1 MDYYETITV
10 YPSSSHSS
18 TDSITPDGNNHRH
31 KYSYRSSIID
41 GSRLFNRRNAPNFH
55 EEGVMI
61 KKQILYETIGY
72 LQLRVLKD
80 THRKDKYDITFLS
93 TEYPEWRIW
102 HKNVDNLK
110 CRELLFMYKLRSYLF
125 RLLPPKITHWLITG

>member
-1 MDYYETITV
+1 MDYYEKTIVHT
-10 YPSSSHSS
+10 SSSHSS
-18 TDSITPDGNNHRH
+18 TDRTAPNRDNHRH

-41 GSRLFNRRNAPNFH
+41 GSRLLNRRNAPNFNK
-55 EEGVMI
+55 EGVMI
-61 KKQILYETIGY
+61 KKQILYESIGY

-110 CRELLFMYKLRSYLF
+110 CKELLYMYKLRSYLF
-125 RLLPPKITHWLITG
+125 RLLPPKITHWLISG

>member
-1 MDYYETITV
+1 
-10 YPSSSHSS
+10 
-18 TDSITPDGNNHRH
+18 
-31 KYSYRSSIID
+31 
-41 GSRLFNRRNAPNFH
+41 
-55 EEGVMI
+55 MI
-61 KKQILYETIGY
+61 KKQILYESIGY

-110 CRELLFMYKLRSYLF
+110 CKELLFMYKLRSYLL
-125 RLLPPKITHWLITG
+125 RLLPPKITHWLVSGLSDTLWDYLGKSDTFRKGTEKGRVVVFKSRSDSASQANQ